1 MILLNQWCL
10 TSVHCT
16 LHSSRLIESSIFPN
30 QISFDLLAAECVFF
44 CNGFHFGKTNKKS
57 EHMKQHS
64 KKCLQMWSVYAPR
77 FLTGTSF
84 DKAYWQKGTFTALQS
99 PNIYSSSTAAYEKTL
114 LKEWSSPPLS
124 ASWSISSAA
133 TLTWTDDM
141 TLHLCAFLIQFGH
154 TVMCTMTSGR
164 AYRPVL

>member
-1 MILLNQWCL
+1 MILGFNITERDLHRCLLSLANTQWPMILLNQWCL

-30 QISFDLLAAECVFF
+30 QISFDLLAAECAFS
-44 CNGFHFGKTNKKS
+44 CNGFHFGKTNKRS
-57 EHMKQHS
+57 EHMKQ
-64 KKCLQMWSVYAPR
+64 QMWSVCAPR

-114 LKEWSSPPLS
+114 LIQPSSICQL
-124 ASWSISSAA
+124 
-133 TLTWTDDM
+133 
-141 TLHLCAFLIQFGH
+141 
-154 TVMCTMTSGR
+154 V
-164 AYRPVL
+164 Y